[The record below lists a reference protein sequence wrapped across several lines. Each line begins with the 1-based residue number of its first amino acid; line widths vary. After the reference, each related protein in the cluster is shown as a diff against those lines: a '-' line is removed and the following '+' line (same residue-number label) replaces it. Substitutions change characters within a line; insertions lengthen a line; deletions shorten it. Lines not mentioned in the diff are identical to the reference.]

1 MIIDAMDLMY
11 TGRFDGFCIV
21 SSDSDF
27 TRLAQ
32 RLREEGLMVFGFGE
46 KKTPESFVAACDK
59 FVYTEVLRPEVT
71 APAIPAAA
79 KPAAAN
85 KAAKPTAAK
94 ATPAKAVEAT
104 PAKPA
109 VAVLPIKL
117 IRQAIEEESD
127 ENGWANLGS
136 VGSYLT
142 KIRPDFDPRLYGH
155 AKLSNLFKKN
165 SQYFAVEERAVAGTS
180 SKVFYVKVV

>member
-1 MIIDAMDLMY
+1 
-11 TGRFDGFCIV
+11 
-21 SSDSDF
+21 
-27 TRLAQ
+27 
-32 RLREEGLMVFGFGE
+32 MVFGFGE

-59 FVYTEVLRPEVT
+59 FVYTEVLRPDVT
-71 APAIPAAA
+71 TSIPALTKPSPTSKTAKPVAIKTTATKVADTAAA
-79 KPAAAN
+79 KP
-85 KAAKPTAAK
+85 
-94 ATPAKAVEAT
+94 V
-104 PAKPA
+104 

-127 ENGWANLGS
+127 ENGWAHLGA

-165 SQYFAVEERAVAGTS
+165 PQYFAVEERALAGAS